1 MYHSESLI
9 HCCNNLSQSV
19 LSQPGSYEL
28 KLVVTDDDGDTD
40 EFLLSLTLKQDSEI
54 KEDASFSAIIVGSI
68 SIIVILILISLIFTV
83 KKSNGDFKLP
93 KWKN

>member
-1 MYHSESLI
+1 
-9 HCCNNLSQSV
+9 
-19 LSQPGSYEL
+19 
-28 KLVVTDDDGDTD
+28 LVVTDDDGDTD
-40 EFLLSLTLKQDSEI
+40 EFLLSLTLNQDSEI
-54 KEDASFSAIIVGSI
+54 NEDASFSAIIVGSI